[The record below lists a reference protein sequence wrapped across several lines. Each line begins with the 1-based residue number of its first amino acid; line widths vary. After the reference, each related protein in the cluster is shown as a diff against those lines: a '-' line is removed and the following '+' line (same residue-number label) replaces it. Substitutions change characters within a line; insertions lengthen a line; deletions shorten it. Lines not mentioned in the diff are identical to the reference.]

1 MRLIDSF
8 GWQRTGKREKYE
20 KKVLAAVV
28 FGMTMMLAGCSQ
40 ASEKAEAVEES
51 TAEESVSESV
61 FEEEMSES
69 SQEEEKE
76 MRMNVQIGEHV
87 FTASLENNDA
97 VNALVKLMEKEPIT
111 IQMSDY
117 GGFEKVGGLGTSLPA
132 SNRQTT
138 TQAGD
143 IVLYQGS
150 QIVMFYGSNSWS
162 YTRLGRITDLT
173 GWQEASGSGGITVTF
188 SLEK

>member
-61 FEEEMSES
+61 FEEEMSE
-69 SQEEEKE
+69 
-76 MRMNVQIGEHV
+76 
-87 FTASLENNDA
+87 
-97 VNALVKLMEKEPIT
+97 
-111 IQMSDY
+111 
-117 GGFEKVGGLGTSLPA
+117 
-132 SNRQTT
+132 
-138 TQAGD
+138 
-143 IVLYQGS
+143 
-150 QIVMFYGSNSWS
+150 
-162 YTRLGRITDLT
+162 
-173 GWQEASGSGGITVTF
+173 
-188 SLEK
+188 